1 MNDYPVSG
9 MAAWH
14 MTGIFSKADHEEAS
28 LGELV
33 IDATA
38 AQCDGDFRQATA
50 EYQRWGCLC
59 QTDAVF
65 MLDQV
70 SDLLDAVEIPKT
82 TKTIE
87 KEMNGMPRLHASA

>member
-1 MNDYPVSG
+1 MIISQRNG
-9 MAAWH
+9 RLA
-14 MTGIFSKADHEEAS
+14 SKADFEEAS

-38 AQCDGDFRQATA
+38 AQCDRDFWQATP
-50 EYQRWGCLC
+50 EQQRWGCFC

-70 SDLLDAVEIPKT
+70 SDLLDAVKIPKH
-82 TKTIE
+82 TKTVE
-87 KEMNGMPRLHASA
+87 KEMNGMSRLRASA

>member
-33 IDATA
+33 IGATA

-50 EYQRWGCLC
+50 EYQRWGCL
-59 QTDAVF
+59 
-65 MLDQV
+65 LDQV
-70 SDLLDAVEIPKT
+70 SDLLDDEVMLAAL
-82 TKTIE
+82 
-87 KEMNGMPRLHASA
+87 RL